1 MHALYVVSVWLHI
14 LAAVTWIGGMFFL
27 VLVVV
32 PWLRRGDRAKA
43 AAFLRETGVRFRDVG
58 WTCFAILLV
67 TGTFNLWVRGVRWP
81 DLIDPVWL
89 SSPFGSAVAWK
100 IAAFTAVVAVS
111 AWHDF
116 RLGPKAALAVE
127 RDPHGAEAERLRR
140 LASKVGR
147 LNVLL
152 ALALVAFAVIIVR
165 GWPF

>member
-1 MHALYVVSVWLHI
+1 MQALYVVSVWLHI

-32 PWLRRGDRAKA
+32 PWLRKGDRAKA

-67 TGTFNLWVRGVRWP
+67 TGTFNLWARGVRLHH
-81 DLIDPVWL
+81 LIDPAWIT
-89 SSPFGSAVAWK
+89 SPFGSAVAWK
-100 IAAFTAVVAVS
+100 FGLFIVVVAVS

-116 RLGPKAALAVE
+116 WLGPLAAAVGE
-127 RDPHGAEAERLRR
+127 RDPHGPEAEKLRR